1 MRRPFLHDTVADS
14 NAAEIAACR
23 RGERAAIAA
32 VFRRHAAMLER
43 ALIRLVGPDADAE
56 DLLQETFA
64 EAIAGFSR
72 FRGDAAIGTWLYRIA
87 VNVAHKQLRRPH
99 RRRTVSLEVVP
110 EVVLEVVPEA
120 LIGAMSDG
128 DTRRR
133 PDELAQRRQLV
144 ERLYAHL
151 DALGPKKRIAFLL
164 HVIDDRPLAEV
175 AALMGATRAATK
187 SRVFLARRELLS
199 RVRKDPGLR
208 ELVASGEGER

>member
-1 MRRPFLHDTVADS
+1 MHRPSLHDSAVDS
-14 NAAEIAACR
+14 TAAEIAACR
-23 RGERAAIAA
+23 RGERAAIEA

-64 EAIAGFSR
+64 EAIVAFAR
-72 FRGDAAIGTWLYRIA
+72 FRGDATVGTWLYRIA

-99 RRRTVSLEVVP
+99 RHRTVSLEVVP
-110 EVVLEVVPEA
+110 
-120 LIGAMSDG
+120 GATSDS
-128 DTRRR
+128 DARRR
-133 PDELAQRRQLV
+133 PDELAQRRQVV
-144 ERLYAHL
+144 ERLYVHL

-187 SRVFLARRELLS
+187 SRVFFARRELLS
-199 RVRKDPGLR
+199 RVCKDPGLR
-208 ELVASGEGER
+208 ELVASGEGDR